1 MVRYIDE
8 EDLFRFMSKEEVENV
23 LPLFEGAVETG
34 KIKRKTLK
42 NWLVNLYHISFVSC
56 FSIIV
61 VLYLELH
68 LPLCIQEQFYENLL
82 QTWSLEI

>member
-8 EDLFRFMSKEEVENV
+8 EDLYRFMSKEEVDNV

-42 NWLVNLYHISFVSC
+42 NWLV
-56 FSIIV
+56 
-61 VLYLELH
+61 YL
-68 LPLCIQEQFYENLL
+68 
-82 QTWSLEI
+82 